1 MANVQFGDDRS
12 VNDFLKGKPK
22 ITRSLYHHFI
32 EEYKKIGEVSIH
44 PTKTMIG
51 IATPGGV
58 VAYVTQLGR
67 RFVHIVFPFDKP
79 YTDNLCFQKIARVP
93 GDQQFN
99 HHLRLYALEDINDE
113 VKKFMKLAYQKGQ

>member
-1 MANVQFGDDRS
+1 MANVQFGAGRS
-12 VNDFLKGKPK
+12 VKDFLRGKSK
-22 ITRSLYHHFI
+22 ITRSLYRHFI

-51 IATPGGV
+51 IATPQGV
-58 VAYVTQLGR
+58 IAYVTQFGKSS
-67 RFVHIVFPFDKP
+67 VHIVFPFDKP

-99 HHLRLYALEDINDE
+99 HHLRLFALEDINDE
-113 VKKFMKLAYQKGQ
+113 VKMFMKMAYQKGL